1 MAFSLSS
8 KAAGDGGTG
17 DLNFMASITWAAS
30 SENEEFLKLLTL
42 EITGLKLRIF

>member
-8 KAAGDGGTG
+8 KAARDGRTG
-17 DLNFMASITWAAS
+17 DLTFLPSITWAAS
-30 SENEEFLKLLTL
+30 SENEEFLKMLTL